1 MFFWSP
7 PEFQITIET
16 SGLSRWTFA
25 FLWGYRNSRWQI
37 LPMYSWFFY
46 PTFAISEYNYYMN
59 QLCSILLEFFFFFL
73 VLLGQVLHFFLILIG
88 YNSYLPCFHV
98 VCYGS
103 SKTKEWQNTV
113 GCCLSF
119 THQKWLSR
127 FAVFKDQV
135 SERRWKMLAAGN
147 LYSILG

>member
-59 QLCSILLEFFFFFL
+59 QLCSILLEFFFFFFWCYWDRFSTSSWFWLATTAICL
-73 VLLGQVLHFFLILIG
+73 VFM
-88 YNSYLPCFHV
+88 
-98 VCYGS
+98 
-103 SKTKEWQNTV
+103 
-113 GCCLSF
+113 LSVMV
-119 THQKWLSR
+119 HQKQRNDKIQWG
-127 FAVFKDQV
+127 AVYHLPIRNGCQDLQFLRIRLVRDDGRCLQQ
-135 SERRWKMLAAGN
+135 EI
-147 LYSILG
+147 YTPF